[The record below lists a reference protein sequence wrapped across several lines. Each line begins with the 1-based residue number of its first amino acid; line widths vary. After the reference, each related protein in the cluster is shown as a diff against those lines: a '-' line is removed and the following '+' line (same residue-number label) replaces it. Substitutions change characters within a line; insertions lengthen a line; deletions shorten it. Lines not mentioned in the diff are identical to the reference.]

1 MTDFGGSDIKIN
13 EGNIVRA
20 NNGDSYLVIGK
31 ECILQNIK
39 LEAISNEGELW
50 YEENW
55 GWGLSEFLQGLD
67 DEINM
72 LAITQRIKEKLS
84 MREYINPE
92 SIVVYTN
99 LENEKMR
106 VTIIFNFV
114 GDDNQEKIEL
124 DLSREVKSVD

>member
-1 MTDFGGSDIKIN
+1 MDFGGSDIKIN